1 MIYYGRFEYLQDIVI
16 KVILNMY
23 QICFKTVIVGDNIG
37 VMKNLDT
44 YEFHAVANVVFI
56 LVAYIS
62 LLCMPMSILFTK
74 GH

>member
-1 MIYYGRFEYLQDIVI
+1 
-16 KVILNMY
+16 MY

-44 YEFHAVANVVFI
+44 YEFHTVANVVFI

-62 LLCMPMSILFTK
+62 LLSMPMSILFTK

>member
-44 YEFHAVANVVFI
+44 YEFHTVANVVFI

-62 LLCMPMSILFTK
+62 LLSMPMSILFTK

>member
-1 MIYYGRFEYLQDIVI
+1 
-16 KVILNMY
+16 MY
-23 QICFKTVIVGDNIG
+23 QICFETVIVGDNIG

-44 YEFHAVANVVFI
+44 YEFHAFANVVFI